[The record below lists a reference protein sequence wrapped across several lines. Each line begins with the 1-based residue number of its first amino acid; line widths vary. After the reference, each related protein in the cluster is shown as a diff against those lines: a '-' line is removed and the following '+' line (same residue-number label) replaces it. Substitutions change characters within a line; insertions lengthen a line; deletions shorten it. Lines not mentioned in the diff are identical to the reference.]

1 LVGSYNGAARKF
13 DFKKQE
19 AAGKVNFRIAPGAGK
34 RKFELKS
41 QIYGHPSLG
50 RKQLIAAAT
59 PSRKIDFRRN
69 L

>member
-1 LVGSYNGAARKF
+1 LEATTGLPVNLTLKS
-13 DFKKQE
+13 KKQQQN
-19 AAGKVNFRIAPGAGK
+19 GPSVNLILFVK
-34 RKFELKS
+34 RA
-41 QIYGHPSLG
+41 QRLG